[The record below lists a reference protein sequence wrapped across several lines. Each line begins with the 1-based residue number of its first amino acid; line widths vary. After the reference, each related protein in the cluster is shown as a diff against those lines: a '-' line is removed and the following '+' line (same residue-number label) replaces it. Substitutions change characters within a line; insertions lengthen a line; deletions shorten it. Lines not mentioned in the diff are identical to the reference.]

1 MADDLSKIVPDFLL
15 SDELVEAITNG
26 QQKSGESKYYT
37 LEQKPGKTLLYG
49 MNAAS
54 YVKDSYELTDE
65 GVKQKEEVWNVEEL
79 KRYQKSARRYN
90 IAFWVVSGIV
100 VLLALA
106 TVLLLELK
114 F

>member
-1 MADDLSKIVPDFLL
+1 MAEDVSKIVPDFLL
-15 SDELVEAITNG
+15 SDGLVEAITNG
-26 QQKSGESKYYT
+26 QQQSGESKYYT

-65 GVKQKEEVWNVEEL
+65 GVKQKEEMWNVEEL

-90 IAFWVVSGIV
+90 IAFWIVSGIV

-106 TVLLLELK
+106 TVLLLEFK